1 MKRTKLMSR
10 LFSENC
16 DQQFKEKVLAAIDE
30 AHENGESDIKC
41 EDCDLHFAD
50 VDGDVIVEDQEND
63 NEVTRFSENPE
74 DENDL
79 VMEAVDVDKELDETQ
94 EMSEAEGAAEAA
106 EDENPEN
113 DIEKEDEEELPE
125 EESEEEVEVEE
136 EKEFSEGLEGSP
148 SIEIHVLNGPDGD
161 HAEDIVEDFQ
171 CDVYNGI
178 DDEEKSGTK
187 EFSLR
192 FKNFSLS
199 KARKYVKLFSELLSP
214 IDDIVESANVD
225 EDIDVKVNENGE
237 LKVMS
242 LKYGQKGVR
251 IYSDIDAVEVV
262 ATPSEEPKE
271 DEKGEVVT
279 DPVGIPK
286 VEKTFSEGGS
296 ENPKVTVTVEGLE
309 PASVASLLTP
319 VGKSSDDVRPSDDVE
334 PKVDPNEENS
344 EYSRKFSNVSSKK
357 SCNPL
362 LFVEIK

>member
-10 LFSENC
+10 LFSEDC

-79 VMEAVDVDKELDETQ
+79 VMEAVDVDKELDENQ
-94 EMSEAEGAAEAA
+94 EMNEAEGAAAAA
-106 EDENPEN
+106 EEENPEN
-113 DIEKEDEEELPE
+113 DIESEDEKDLP
-125 EESEEEVEVEE
+125 EESEENHEEEE
-136 EKEFSEGLEGSP
+136 EKEFSEGLDKSP

-192 FKNFSLS
+192 FKNFSMS

-214 IDDIVESANVD
+214 IDDIVDSANVD
-225 EDIDVKVNENGE
+225 EDIDVKVNEDGE

-242 LKYGQKGVR
+242 LKYGKKGVR
-251 IYSDIDAVEVV
+251 IYSDMDAVEVV
-262 ATPSEEPKE
+262 PTPAEEPKKE
-271 DEKGEVVT
+271 EEGEVVT

-286 VEKTFSEGGS
+286 VEKTFSEGGN
-296 ENPKVTVTVEGLE
+296 EDPKVTVTVEGLE

-334 PKVDPNEENS
+334 PKVDPNEEGN
-344 EYSRKFSNVSSKK
+344 EYSRKFSSVSSKK